1 MKIYIAHS
9 KKIPYQK
16 ELYEPIINSSFY
28 HNHTF
33 IFPHIE
39 KDKNKNSREFYKTL
53 DIVFAEVSDVAI
65 GLGIELG
72 WAFDDNIPIFC
83 FYKKGAQISYSLQ
96 SVTSTFIEYEKESEM
111 IQYMEN
117 ILHNLGQ

>member
-33 IFPHIE
+33 IFPHIKTE
-39 KDKNKNSREFYKTL
+39 KSENTREFYKSL
-53 DIVFAEVSDVAI
+53 DLIFAEVSLAGT

-83 FYKKGAQISYSLQ
+83 FYKKGSKIANSLQ
-96 SVTSTFIEYEKESEM
+96 CITSNFFEYENENEM

>member
-9 KKIPYQK
+9 KKIPYKK
-16 ELYEPIINSSFY
+16 ELYEPIMNSSFY

-39 KDKNKNSREFYKTL
+39 KEKNKNTREFYKTL
-53 DIVFAEVSDVAI
+53 DVILAEVSDTAI

-72 WAFDDNIPIFC
+72 WAFDDNTPIYC
-83 FYKKGAQISYSLQ
+83 FYKKGTQISYSLQ
-96 SVTSTFIEYEKESEM
+96 SVTSNFIEYENEKEM
-111 IQYMEN
+111 IGHMEN
-117 ILHNLGQ
+117 ILNNLK

>member
-1 MKIYIAHS
+1 MKIYITHS
-9 KKIPYQK
+9 KKIPYKK
-16 ELYEPIINSSFY
+16 ELYEPIINSNFY

-39 KDKNKNSREFYKTL
+39 TEKSENTREFYKTL
-53 DIVFAEVSDVAI
+53 DAIFAEVTLAGT

-83 FYKKGAQISYSLQ
+83 FYKKGSKIANSLQ
-96 SVTSTFIEYEKESEM
+96 CITANFFEYETEDEM
-111 IQYMEN
+111 IELMEN
-117 ILHNLGQ
+117 ILNNLK